1 MKKLLDEHALKY
13 VIGFVAVFALRL
25 LPFRVPNVE
34 PVMATMMPFAKRFGA
49 WGGFVFATLSI
60 VLYDAVTSGWGVWT
74 LITALAYGLLGA
86 LAHVFFKHRESNA
99 KNYVIFAVFGTLL
112 YDALT
117 GLTIGPL
124 FWHQPFMVA
133 LVGQIP
139 FTLFHLVGNVTF
151 AAILSPA
158 IYRWVVMNERLRVT
172 RVVEV
177 ARV

>member
-1 MKKLLDEHALKY
+1 MKKFLDEHALKY
-13 VIGFVAVFALRL
+13 VIGFVVVFALRL

-49 WGGFVFATLSI
+49 WGGFLFATLSI
-60 VLYDAVTSGWGVWT
+60 VLYDAVTSGWGIWT
-74 LITALAYGLLGA
+74 LVTALAYGLLGVM
-86 LAHVFFKHRESNA
+86 AHYYFIHRESSA
-99 KNYVIFAVFGTLL
+99 KNFVIFAVYGTLL

-139 FTLFHLVGNVTF
+139 FTLLHLVGNVTF
-151 AAILSPA
+151 AAIVSPA
-158 IYRWVVMNERLRVT
+158 LYRWVVSNEGLRVT
-172 RVVEV
+172 GVLKV
-177 ARV
+177 AGA